1 MNISKA
7 AMNKSKCKKSL
18 DFKNEYN
25 NKIATWRAG
34 KKPCK
39 HVVCEVIFCA
49 NLHKK
54 TTLTK
59 LKYFTNKPKT
69 TT

>member
-25 NKIATWRAG
+25 NNKIDACSSCLDYIG
-34 KKPCK
+34 
-39 HVVCEVIFCA
+39 
-49 NLHKK
+49 
-54 TTLTK
+54 
-59 LKYFTNKPKT
+59 
-69 TT
+69 

>member
-7 AMNKSKCKKSL
+7 AKNKSKCKKSL

-25 NKIATWRAG
+25 NKIDTWRAD
-34 KKPCK
+34 KKALQTCGLQGYFL
-39 HVVCEVIFCA
+39 CEFTQ
-49 NLHKK
+49 K